1 MTAVSRC
8 RSVGGPKQLLAHV
21 KPEQIDAVRQRRV
34 KEVEHTTADKDLG
47 VLKAFFNWD
56 KTKPLLDEQGRAV
69 EKLEQVRYNDMLG
82 PYADK
87 SLFLMGKV
95 KFFNTSNERVRYLQ
109 DDEWERLYQAA
120 LALEDRSPHLA
131 DKMVLARNIGLRRTN
146 LFRAECEWLDF
157 RRSRR
162 TAIES
167 IRL

>member
-21 KPEQIDAVRQRRV
+21 KPEQIEAVRQRRV

-47 VLKAFFNWD
+47 VLKAFFNWCID
-56 KTKPLLDEQGRAV
+56 RGMAATNPV
-69 EKLEQVRYNDMLG
+69 C
-82 PYADK
+82 
-87 SLFLMGKV
+87 KV

-109 DDEWERLYQAA
+109 DDEWEHLYQAA